1 MPPPECLHQLE
12 EMFAHTT
19 VDGSTSCIAGENNG
33 DEGDEEFE
41 REDFDREAFER
52 DAFDSSPMSSGTKRS
67 ASTGTCATSPM
78 KKSKSHMVKIMK
90 GFVQNI
96 QLNNVIAQKV

>member
-1 MPPPECLHQLE
+1 MFIVQTYIIFQGKSEWKKLKYGPPERLEQLQQ
-12 EMFAHTT
+12 MFAHTA

-41 REDFDREAFER
+41 REDFEREAFER
-52 DAFDSSPMSSGTKRS
+52 DAFDSSPMSSGTKRT

-78 KKSKSHMVKIMK
+78 KKS
-90 GFVQNI
+90 
-96 QLNNVIAQKV
+96 